1 MLEVADLDEA
11 VGFINARPKPLA
23 LYLFTGRPEAGE
35 AILARTSAGGS
46 CINDTM
52 LQFAHP
58 HLPGGGVNRSGLGK
72 AHGYFGFQAFSNA
85 RGMLRSSRF
94 SPIQWMYPPF
104 TPTVRRLIDLTLRHL

>member
-1 MLEVADLDEA
+1 
-11 VGFINARPKPLA
+11 
-23 LYLFTGRPEAGE
+23 
-35 AILARTSAGGS
+35 
-46 CINDTM
+46 
-52 LQFAHP
+52 
-58 HLPGGGVNRSGLGK
+58 VNRSGLGK